1 MHLPLLR
8 AGQPY
13 ASLDRLAVAHIAT
26 GQPLAQVSQ
35 ANRGLI
41 ARDLAAQERNRQAL
55 QAFTVAELVAI
66 CQRAADLFLRAELPL
81 GDDGQ
86 TPDDYVAQVSATTGL
101 PQSLARANMDKI
113 HRAGVEMPA
122 VLNGLTRGLDL
133 TWLRPVAVARALG
146 TGVLSGLTRGLDL
159 TILDDGPSPLHF
171 VPHAQALGCILPSNS
186 PGVHALWLPAI
197 PLKTPLVL
205 KPGREE
211 PWTPYRIAQALIAAG
226 CPPHALSY
234 YPTDHGGST
243 EILLRCERSLLFG
256 GGATVAPWRG
266 DPRVQLHGP
275 GRSKIIIGADK
286 IDHWEHYLD
295 LMVASIAANGGRSC
309 LNASGIWVP
318 AHGREIATALGER
331 LSQIQARPLDDPQA
345 PIAAF
350 PNPAGAHQLSAQI
363 AAQLGDAAQDTARG
377 QGERIAEGGGC
388 TFLNPTLIHAP
399 DWQHP
404 LANTEYI
411 FPFAAVVE
419 VPQEEVVA
427 RIGPTLVA
435 TALTEDEH
443 LTRQLLAA
451 PHIERLNLGPIPT
464 HQIAYD
470 QPHEGNLFDFLYQQ
484 RALQRRAG

>member
-13 ASLDRLAVAHIAT
+13 ASLDRSAVVHIAT

-55 QAFTVAELVAI
+55 QALPVAELVAI
-66 CQRAADLFLRAELPL
+66 SQRAADLFSHAELPL

-113 HRAGVEMPA
+113 HRVGVEMPA
-122 VLNGLTRGLDL
+122 
-133 TWLRPVAVARALG
+133 
-146 TGVLSGLTRGLDL
+146 VLSGLTRGLDP
-159 TILDDGPSPLHF
+159 TVLDDGPSAFHF
-171 VPHAQALGCILPSNS
+171 VPHAHALGCILPSNS

-197 PLKTPLVL
+197 ALKTPLVL

-243 EILLRCERSLLFG
+243 EILLGCGRALLFG
-256 GGATVAPWRG
+256 GGSTVAPWRA
-266 DPRVQLHGP
+266 DARVQLHGP
-275 GRSKIIIGADK
+275 GRSKILIGADK
-286 IDHWEHYLD
+286 IDQWERYLN

-309 LNASGIWVP
+309 LNASGVWVP
-318 AHGREIATALGER
+318 ARGREIAAALGER
-331 LSQIQARPLDDPQA
+331 LSQIEARPLDDPQA
-345 PIAAF
+345 QVAAF
-350 PNPAGAHQLSAQI
+350 PNPAGARQLSASI
-363 AAQLGDAAQDTARG
+363 DAQLGDAAHDTARSRS
-377 QGERIAEGGGC
+377 ERIAETGGC

-399 DWQHP
+399 HWQHP
-404 LANTEYI
+404 LANTEYL
-411 FPFAAVVE
+411 FPFAVVVE
-419 VPQEEVVA
+419 VPPKEMVA

-435 TALTEDEH
+435 TALTEDEG

-464 HQIAYD
+464 HQIAWD

-484 RALQRRAG
+484 RALQRRTG

>member
-331 LSQIQARPLDDPQA
+331 LSQIQASSPRRPPSPNRRLPQSRRSAPTLSPNRRPTRRRGPRHGQRPRRAHRRGRWLHLPQPDLDPRPRLATSAGQYRIYL
-345 PIAAF
+345 PF
-350 PNPAGAHQLSAQI
+350 CRSRRSPAGRSGRAHRP
-363 AAQLGDAAQDTARG
+363 DAGSHR
-377 QGERIAEGGGC
+377 
-388 TFLNPTLIHAP
+388 
-399 DWQHP
+399 
-404 LANTEYI
+404 
-411 FPFAAVVE
+411 
-419 VPQEEVVA
+419 
-427 RIGPTLVA
+427 
-435 TALTEDEH
+435 
-443 LTRQLLAA
+443 
-451 PHIERLNLGPIPT
+451 PH
-464 HQIAYD
+464 
-470 QPHEGNLFDFLYQQ
+470 
-484 RALQRRAG
+484 

>member
-1 MHLPLLR
+1 MHLPILR

-41 ARDLAAQERNRQAL
+41 ARDLAAQERNRQTLRAL
-55 QAFTVAELVAI
+55 TVAELVAI
-66 CQRAADLFLRAELPL
+66 SQRAADLFLHAELPV

-86 TPDDYVAQVSATTGL
+86 TPDAYVAQVSATTGL
-101 PQSLARANMDKI
+101 PQALARANMDKI
-113 HRAGVEMPA
+113 HRVGVEMPA
-122 VLNGLTRGLDL
+122 
-133 TWLRPVAVARALG
+133 
-146 TGVLSGLTRGLDL
+146 VLSGLTRGLDH
-159 TILDDGPSPLHF
+159 TVLDDGPSALHF
-171 VPHAQALGCILPSNS
+171 VPHAHALGCILPSNS

-243 EILLRCERSLLFG
+243 EILLGCGRSLLFG
-256 GGATVAPWRG
+256 GGSTVAPWRA
-266 DPRVQLHGP
+266 DSRVQLHGP
-275 GRSKIIIGADK
+275 GRSKILIGADK
-286 IDHWEHYLD
+286 IDHWEDYLD

-309 LNASGIWVP
+309 LNASGVWVP
-318 AHGREIATALGER
+318 ARGREIAAAIGER
-331 LSQIQARPLDDPQA
+331 LSQIEARPLDDPQA
-345 PIAAF
+345 QIAAF
-350 PNPAGAHQLSAQI
+350 PNPAAARQLAASI
-363 AAQLGDAAQDTARG
+363 NAQLDGAAQDTARG
-377 QGERIAEGGGC
+377 RSERIAAICGC
-388 TFLNPTLIHAP
+388 TFLNPTLIHAA
-399 DWQHP
+399 DWRHP
-404 LANTEYI
+404 LANTEYL

-419 VPQEEVVA
+419 VPQEEMVA

-435 TALTEDEH
+435 TALTEDEG

-464 HQIAYD
+464 HQIAWD

-484 RALQRRAG
+484 RALQRSTG

>member
-26 GQPLAQVSQ
+26 GQPVAQVSQ

-55 QAFTVAELVAI
+55 RALPVAELVAI
-66 CQRAADLFLRAELPL
+66 CQRAADLFLHAELPL

-113 HRAGVEMPA
+113 HRVGVEMPA
-122 VLNGLTRGLDL
+122 
-133 TWLRPVAVARALG
+133 
-146 TGVLSGLTRGLDL
+146 VLSGLTRGLDP
-159 TILDDGPSPLHF
+159 TVLDDSPNALHF
-171 VPHAQALGCILPSNS
+171 VPHAHALGCILPSNS

-197 PLKTPLVL
+197 ALKTPLVL

-243 EILLRCERSLLFG
+243 EILLGCGRSLLFG
-256 GGATVAPWRG
+256 GGSTVAPWRA
-266 DPRVQLHGP
+266 DARVQLHGP
-275 GRSKIIIGADK
+275 GRSKILIGADK
-286 IDHWEHYLD
+286 IDLWEHYLD

-309 LNASGIWVP
+309 LNASGVWVP
-318 AHGREIATALGER
+318 ARGREIAAALGEH
-331 LSQIQARPLDDPQA
+331 LSQIEARPLDDPQA
-345 PIAAF
+345 QIAAF
-350 PNPAGAHQLSAQI
+350 PNPAGARQLSASI
-363 AAQLGDAAQDTARG
+363 DAQLGDAAQDAARG
-377 QGERIAEGGGC
+377 RSERIAERGGC

-399 DWQHP
+399 DWHHP
-404 LANTEYI
+404 LANTEYL

-419 VPQEEVVA
+419 VPPEEMVA

-435 TALTEDEH
+435 TALTEDEG

-464 HQIAYD
+464 HQIAWD

-484 RALQRRAG
+484 RALQRRTG

>member
-13 ASLDRLAVAHIAT
+13 VSLDRLAVAHIAT

-41 ARDLAAQERNRQAL
+41 ARDLAAQERNRQTLRAL
-55 QAFTVAELVAI
+55 TVAELVAI
-66 CQRAADLFLRAELPL
+66 SQRAADLFLHAELPL

-86 TPDDYVAQVSATTGL
+86 IPDDYVAQVSATTGL
-101 PQSLARANMDKI
+101 PQALARANMDKI
-113 HRAGVEMPA
+113 HRVGVEMSA
-122 VLNGLTRGLDL
+122 
-133 TWLRPVAVARALG
+133 
-146 TGVLSGLTRGLDL
+146 VLSGLTRGLDR
-159 TILDDGPSPLHF
+159 TVLDDGPSALHF
-171 VPHAQALGCILPSNS
+171 VPHAHALGCILPSNS

-211 PWTPYRIAQALIAAG
+211 PWTPYRIAHALLAAG
-226 CPPHALSY
+226 CPPPALSY

-243 EILLRCERSLLFG
+243 EILLGCGRSLLFG
-256 GGATVAPWRG
+256 GGSTVAPWR
-266 DPRVQLHGP
+266 DDSRVQLHGP
-275 GRSKIIIGADK
+275 GRSKILIGADK

-309 LNASGIWVP
+309 LNASGVWVP
-318 AHGREIATALGER
+318 ARGREIAAALGER
-331 LSQIQARPLDDPQA
+331 LSQIEARPLDDPQA
-345 PIAAF
+345 QIAAF
-350 PNPAGAHQLSAQI
+350 PHPAAARQLAASI
-363 AAQLGDAAQDTARG
+363 AAQLDGAARDTARG
-377 QGERIAEGGGC
+377 RSERIAEVGGC
-388 TFLNPTLIHAP
+388 TFLNPTVIHAS
-399 DWQHP
+399 DWRHP
-404 LANTEYI
+404 LANTEYL

-419 VPQEEVVA
+419 VPQEEMVA

-435 TALTEDEH
+435 TALTEDEG

-464 HQIAYD
+464 HQIAWD

-484 RALQRRAG
+484 RALQRSTG

>member
-13 ASLDRLAVAHIAT
+13 VSLDRLAVAHIAT

-41 ARDLAAQERNRQAL
+41 ARDLAAQERNRQTLRAL
-55 QAFTVAELVAI
+55 TVAELVAI
-66 CQRAADLFLRAELPL
+66 SQRAADLFLHAELPL

-86 TPDDYVAQVSATTGL
+86 TPADYVAQVSATAGL
-101 PQSLARANMDKI
+101 PQALARANMEKI
-113 HRAGVEMPA
+113 HRVGVEMPA
-122 VLNGLTRGLDL
+122 
-133 TWLRPVAVARALG
+133 
-146 TGVLSGLTRGLDL
+146 VLSGLTRGLDR
-159 TILDDGPSPLHF
+159 TVLDDGPSSLHF
-171 VPHAQALGCILPSNS
+171 VPHAHALGCILPSNS

-211 PWTPYRIAQALIAAG
+211 PWTPYRIAQALLAAG
-226 CPPHALSY
+226 CPPPALSY

-243 EILLRCERSLLFG
+243 EILLGCGRSLLFG
-256 GGATVAPWRG
+256 GGSTVAPWR
-266 DPRVQLHGP
+266 DDSRVQLHGP
-275 GRSKIIIGADK
+275 GRSKILIGADK
-286 IDHWEHYLD
+286 IDQWEHYLD

-318 AHGREIATALGER
+318 ARGREIAAALGER
-331 LSQIQARPLDDPQA
+331 LSQIEARPLDDPRAQ
-345 PIAAF
+345 IAAF
-350 PNPAGAHQLSAQI
+350 PHPAAARQLAASI
-363 AAQLGDAAQDTARG
+363 AAQLDGAACDTARG
-377 QGERIAEGGGC
+377 RSERIAAVGGC
-388 TFLNPTLIHAP
+388 TFLNPTLIHAS
-399 DWQHP
+399 DWRHP
-404 LANTEYI
+404 LANTEYL

-419 VPQEEVVA
+419 VPQEEMVA

-435 TALTEDEH
+435 TALTEDEG

-464 HQIAYD
+464 HQIAWD

-484 RALQRRAG
+484 RALQRSAG

>member
-41 ARDLAAQERNRQAL
+41 ARDLAAQERNRQTLRAL
-55 QAFTVAELVAI
+55 TVAELVAI
-66 CQRAADLFLRAELPL
+66 SQRAADLFLHAELPV
-81 GDDGQ
+81 GDDSQ
-86 TPDDYVAQVSATTGL
+86 TPDAYVAQVSATTGL
-101 PQSLARANMDKI
+101 PQALARANMDKI
-113 HRAGVEMPA
+113 HRVGVEMPA
-122 VLNGLTRGLDL
+122 
-133 TWLRPVAVARALG
+133 
-146 TGVLSGLTRGLDL
+146 VLSGLTRGLDR
-159 TILDDGPSPLHF
+159 TVLDDGPSALHF
-171 VPHAQALGCILPSNS
+171 VPHAHALGCILPSNS

-243 EILLRCERSLLFG
+243 EILLGCGRSLLFG
-256 GGATVAPWRG
+256 GGSTVAPWRA
-266 DPRVQLHGP
+266 DSRVQLHGP
-275 GRSKIIIGADK
+275 GRSKILIGADK
-286 IDHWEHYLD
+286 IDHWEDYLD

-309 LNASGIWVP
+309 LNASGVWVP
-318 AHGREIATALGER
+318 ARGREIAAAIGER
-331 LSQIQARPLDDPQA
+331 LSQIEARPLDDPQA
-345 PIAAF
+345 QIAAF
-350 PNPAGAHQLSAQI
+350 PNPAAAHQISASI
-363 AAQLGDAAQDTARG
+363 DAQLDGAAQDTARG
-377 QGERIAEGGGC
+377 RSERIAAIGGC
-388 TFLNPTLIHAP
+388 TFLNPTLIHAA
-399 DWQHP
+399 DWRHP
-404 LANTEYI
+404 LANTEYL

-435 TALTEDEH
+435 TALTEDEG

-464 HQIAYD
+464 HQIAWD

-484 RALQRRAG
+484 RALQRSTG

>member
-1 MHLPLLR
+1 MHLPILR

-13 ASLDRLAVAHIAT
+13 TSLDRLTVAHIAT

-55 QAFTVAELVAI
+55 QALTVAELVSI
-66 CQRAADLFLRAELPL
+66 CQRAADLFLHAELPL

-113 HRAGVEMPA
+113 HRVGIEMPA
-122 VLNGLTRGLDL
+122 
-133 TWLRPVAVARALG
+133 
-146 TGVLSGLTRGLDL
+146 VLSGLTRGLDL
-159 TILDDGPSPLHF
+159 TVLDDGPSPLHF
-171 VPHAQALGCILPSNS
+171 SSHAQALGCILPSNS

-211 PWTPYRIAQALIAAG
+211 PWTPYRIAQSLIAAG
-226 CPPHALSY
+226 CPPQALSY

-243 EILLRCERSLLFG
+243 EILLRCGRSLLFG
-256 GGATVAPWRG
+256 GGPTVAPWR
-266 DPRVQLHGP
+266 DDSRIQLHGP

-286 IDHWEHYLD
+286 IDQWEDYLD
-295 LMVASIAANGGRSC
+295 LMVASIASNGGRSC

-318 AHGREIATALGER
+318 AHGHAIAAALGER
-331 LSQIQARPLDDPQA
+331 LSQIQARPFDDPQA
-345 PIAAF
+345 QIAAF
-350 PNPAGAHQLSAQI
+350 SNPAVAHQISALI
-363 AAQLGDAAQDTARG
+363 DGQLGDAVDTARD
-377 QGERIAEGGGC
+377 QGERVADIGGC

-404 LANTEYI
+404 LANTEYL
-411 FPFAAVVE
+411 FPFASVVE
-419 VPQEEVVA
+419 VPQEEMVA
-427 RIGPTLVA
+427 RIGPTL
-435 TALTEDEH
+435 
-443 LTRQLLAA
+443 
-451 PHIERLNLGPIPT
+451 
-464 HQIAYD
+464 
-470 QPHEGNLFDFLYQQ
+470 
-484 RALQRRAG
+484 

>member
-41 ARDLAAQERNRQAL
+41 ARDLADQERNRQAL
-55 QAFTVAELVAI
+55 QALTVAELVAI
-66 CQRAADLFLRAELPL
+66 CQRAADLFLHAELPL
-81 GDDGQ
+81 GDDTQ

-113 HRAGVEMPA
+113 HRVGVEMPA
-122 VLNGLTRGLDL
+122 
-133 TWLRPVAVARALG
+133 
-146 TGVLSGLTRGLDL
+146 VLSGLTRGLDL

-171 VPHAQALGCILPSNS
+171 VRHAHALGCILPSNS

-197 PLKTPLVL
+197 PLKIPLVL

-234 YPTDHGGST
+234 YPTDHSGSS
-243 EILLRCERSLLFG
+243 EILLRCGRSLLFG

-266 DPRVQLHGP
+266 DPRIQLHGP

-286 IDHWEHYLD
+286 IDQWEHYLD

-318 AHGREIATALGER
+318 ARSREIATALGER

-345 PIAAF
+345 QIAAF
-350 PNPAGAHQLSAQI
+350 PNPAGARQLSALI
-363 AAQLGDAAQDTARG
+363 DAQLDDTAQDTARD
-377 QGERIAEGGGC
+377 QGERIAEIGGC

-404 LANTEYI
+404 LANTEYL

-419 VPQEEVVA
+419 VPQEEMVA

-435 TALTEDEH
+435 TALTEDES
-443 LTRQLLAA
+443 LTHQLLAA

-464 HQIAYD
+464 HQIAWD

>member
-41 ARDLAAQERNRQAL
+41 ARDLAAQERNRQTLRAL
-55 QAFTVAELVAI
+55 TVAELVAI
-66 CQRAADLFLRAELPL
+66 SQRAADLFLHAELPV

-86 TPDDYVAQVSATTGL
+86 TPDAYVAQVSATTGL
-101 PQSLARANMDKI
+101 PHTLARANMDKI
-113 HRAGVEMPA
+113 HRVGVEMPA
-122 VLNGLTRGLDL
+122 
-133 TWLRPVAVARALG
+133 
-146 TGVLSGLTRGLDL
+146 VLSGLTRGLDR
-159 TILDDGPSPLHF
+159 TVLDDGPSALHF
-171 VPHAQALGCILPSNS
+171 VPHAHALGCILPSNS

-226 CPPHALSY
+226 CPPQALSY

-243 EILLRCERSLLFG
+243 EILLGCGRSLLFG
-256 GGATVAPWRG
+256 GGSTVAPWRT
-266 DPRVQLHGP
+266 DSRVQLHGP
-275 GRSKIIIGADK
+275 GRSKILIGADK
-286 IDHWEHYLD
+286 IDHWEDYLD

-309 LNASGIWVP
+309 LNASGVWVP
-318 AHGREIATALGER
+318 ARGREIAAALGER
-331 LSQIQARPLDDPQA
+331 LSQIEARPLNDPQA
-345 PIAAF
+345 QIAAF
-350 PNPAGAHQLSAQI
+350 PNPAAAHQLAASI
-363 AAQLGDAAQDTARG
+363 DAQLDSAAQDTARG
-377 QGERIAEGGGC
+377 RSERIAAIGGC
-388 TFLNPTLIHAP
+388 TFLNPTLIHAA
-399 DWQHP
+399 DWRHP
-404 LANTEYI
+404 LANTEYL

-419 VPQEEVVA
+419 VPQEEMVA

-435 TALTEDEH
+435 TALTEDED

-464 HQIAYD
+464 HQIAWD

-484 RALQRRAG
+484 RALQRSTG

>member
-8 AGQPY
+8 AGQSY
-13 ASLDRLAVAHIAT
+13 TSLDRLSVAHIAT

-41 ARDLAAQERNRQAL
+41 ARDLADQERNRQAL
-55 QAFTVAELVAI
+55 QALTVAELVAI
-66 CQRAADLFLRAELPL
+66 CQRAADLFLHAELPL
-81 GDDGQ
+81 GDGTQ

-113 HRAGVEMPA
+113 HRVGVEMPA
-122 VLNGLTRGLDL
+122 
-133 TWLRPVAVARALG
+133 
-146 TGVLSGLTRGLDL
+146 VLSGLTRGLDL

-171 VPHAQALGCILPSNS
+171 VRHAHALGCILPSNS

-197 PLKTPLVL
+197 PLKIPLVL

-211 PWTPYRIAQALIAAG
+211 PWTPYRIAQSLIAAG

-234 YPTDHGGST
+234 YPTDHSGSS
-243 EILLRCERSLLFG
+243 EILLRCDRSLLFG
-256 GGATVAPWRG
+256 GGTTVAPWRG

-286 IDHWEHYLD
+286 IDQWEHYLD

-331 LSQIQARPLDDPQA
+331 LSQIQARPLDAPQA
-345 PIAAF
+345 QIAAF
-350 PNPAGAHQLSAQI
+350 PNPAGARHLSALI
-363 AAQLGDAAQDTARG
+363 DAQLGDAAQDTARD
-377 QGERIAEGGGC
+377 QGERIAEIGGC

-404 LANTEYI
+404 LANTEYL

-419 VPQEEVVA
+419 VAQEEMVA

-443 LTRQLLAA
+443 LTCQLLAA

-464 HQIAYD
+464 HQIAWD

>member
-13 ASLDRLAVAHIAT
+13 TSLDRLAVTHIAT

-41 ARDLAAQERNRQAL
+41 ARDLADQERNRQAL
-55 QAFTVAELVAI
+55 QALTVAELVAI
-66 CQRAADLFLRAELPL
+66 SQRAADLFLHAELPL
-81 GDDGQ
+81 GDGTQ

-113 HRAGVEMPA
+113 HRVGVEMPA
-122 VLNGLTRGLDL
+122 
-133 TWLRPVAVARALG
+133 
-146 TGVLSGLTRGLDL
+146 VLSGLTRGLDL
-159 TILDDGPSPLHF
+159 TILDDGPSSLHF
-171 VPHAQALGCILPSNS
+171 VPHAHALGCILPSNS

-197 PLKTPLVL
+197 PLKIPLVL

-234 YPTDHGGST
+234 YPTDHSGSS
-243 EILLRCERSLLFG
+243 EILLRCGRSLLFG

-286 IDHWEHYLD
+286 IDRWEHYLD

-318 AHGREIATALGER
+318 AHGREIATALGEL

-345 PIAAF
+345 QIAAF
-350 PNPAGAHQLSAQI
+350 PNPAGARQLSALI
-363 AAQLGDAAQDTARG
+363 DAQLGDAGPRHG
-377 QGERIAEGGGC
+377 QGPRRTHRRDRRLHLPQPDLDPRPRLATPARQHRISLPLCRSRRSPARRNGR
-388 TFLNPTLIHAP
+388 THRP
-399 DWQHP
+399 DAGSH
-404 LANTEYI
+404 
-411 FPFAAVVE
+411 
-419 VPQEEVVA
+419 
-427 RIGPTLVA
+427 R
-435 TALTEDEH
+435 
-443 LTRQLLAA
+443 
-451 PHIERLNLGPIPT
+451 PHRG
-464 HQIAYD
+464 
-470 QPHEGNLFDFLYQQ
+470 
-484 RALQRRAG
+484 

>member
-13 ASLDRLAVAHIAT
+13 TSLDRLAVTHIAT
-26 GQPLAQVSQ
+26 GQALAQVSQ

-41 ARDLAAQERNRQAL
+41 ARDLAAQERNHQAL
-55 QAFTVAELVAI
+55 QALTVAELVAI
-66 CQRAADLFLRAELPL
+66 SQRAADLFLHAELPL
-81 GDDGQ
+81 GDGTQ

-113 HRAGVEMPA
+113 HRVATEMPA
-122 VLNGLTRGLDL
+122 
-133 TWLRPVAVARALG
+133 
-146 TGVLSGLTRGLDL
+146 VLSGLTRGLDL

-171 VPHAQALGCILPSNS
+171 VPHAHALGCILPSNS

-197 PLKTPLVL
+197 PLKIPLVL

-234 YPTDHGGST
+234 YPTDHSGSS
-243 EILLRCERSLLFG
+243 EILLRCGRSLLFG
-256 GGATVAPWRG
+256 GGTTVAPWRG

-286 IDHWEHYLD
+286 IDQWEHYLD

-318 AHGREIATALGER
+318 ARSREIATALGER

-345 PIAAF
+345 QIAAF
-350 PNPAGAHQLSAQI
+350 PNPAGARQLSALI
-363 AAQLGDAAQDTARG
+363 DAQLDDTAQDTARD
-377 QGERIAEGGGC
+377 QGERIAEIGGC

-404 LANTEYI
+404 LANTEYL

-419 VPQEEVVA
+419 VPQEEMVA

-435 TALTEDEH
+435 TALTEDES
-443 LTRQLLAA
+443 LTHQLLAA

-464 HQIAYD
+464 HQIAWD

>member
-13 ASLDRLAVAHIAT
+13 ASLDRLVVAHIAT

-41 ARDLAAQERNRQAL
+41 ARDLAAQERNRQTLRAL
-55 QAFTVAELVAI
+55 TVAELVAI
-66 CQRAADLFLRAELPL
+66 SQRAADLFLHAELPV
-81 GDDGQ
+81 GDDSQ
-86 TPDDYVAQVSATTGL
+86 TPDAYVAQVSATTGL
-101 PQSLARANMDKI
+101 PQALARANMDKI
-113 HRAGVEMPA
+113 HRVGVEMPA
-122 VLNGLTRGLDL
+122 
-133 TWLRPVAVARALG
+133 
-146 TGVLSGLTRGLDL
+146 VLSGLTRGLDH
-159 TILDDGPSPLHF
+159 TVLDDGPSAFHF
-171 VPHAQALGCILPSNS
+171 VPHAHALGCILPSNS

-243 EILLRCERSLLFG
+243 EILLGCGRSLLFG
-256 GGATVAPWRG
+256 GGSTVAPWRA
-266 DPRVQLHGP
+266 DSRVQLHGP
-275 GRSKIIIGADK
+275 GRSKTLIGADK
-286 IDHWEHYLD
+286 IDHWEDYLD

-309 LNASGIWVP
+309 LNASGVWVP
-318 AHGREIATALGER
+318 ARGREIAAALGER
-331 LSQIQARPLDDPQA
+331 LSQIEARPLDDPQA
-345 PIAAF
+345 QIAAF
-350 PNPAGAHQLSAQI
+350 PNPAAAHQLAASI
-363 AAQLGDAAQDTARG
+363 DAQLDSAAQDTARG
-377 QGERIAEGGGC
+377 RSERIAAVGGC
-388 TFLNPTLIHAP
+388 TFLNPTLIHAA
-399 DWQHP
+399 DWRHP
-404 LANTEYI
+404 LANTEYL

-419 VPQEEVVA
+419 VPQEEMVA

-435 TALTEDEH
+435 TALTEDEG

-464 HQIAYD
+464 HQIAWD

-484 RALQRRAG
+484 RALQRSTG

>member
-1 MHLPLLR
+1 MHLPILR

-13 ASLDRLAVAHIAT
+13 TSLDRLTIAHIAT
-26 GQPLAQVSQ
+26 GQPVAQVSQ

-41 ARDLAAQERNRQAL
+41 ARDLAAQERNYHAL
-55 QAFTVAELVAI
+55 QALPVAELVAI
-66 CQRAADLFLRAELPL
+66 GQRAADLFLRAELPL
-81 GDDGQ
+81 GDRRQ

-113 HRAGVEMPA
+113 HRVGSEMPA
-122 VLNGLTRGLDL
+122 
-133 TWLRPVAVARALG
+133 
-146 TGVLSGLTRGLDL
+146 VLSGLTRGLDL
-159 TILDDGPSPLHF
+159 ATLDDGPSPLHF
-171 VPHAQALGCILPSNS
+171 APHAQALGCILPSNS

-197 PLKTPLVL
+197 PLKIPLVL

-211 PWTPYRIAQALIAAG
+211 PWTPYRIAQALAAAG
-226 CPPHALSY
+226 CPPQALSY

-243 EILLRCERSLLFG
+243 EILLGCGRSLLFG
-256 GGATVAPWRG
+256 GGSTVAPWRD
-266 DPRVQLHGP
+266 DPRIQLHGP
-275 GRSKIIIGADK
+275 GRSKIIIGADQ
-286 IDHWEHYLD
+286 IDRWEHYLD

-309 LNASGIWVP
+309 LNASGVWVP
-318 AHGREIATALGER
+318 AHGRAIAAALGER

-345 PIAAF
+345 QIAAF
-350 PNPAGAHQLSAQI
+350 PKPAVARQI
-363 AAQLGDAAQDTARG
+363 AALIDGQLGDKAQDTARG
-377 QGERIAEGGGC
+377 PAERVAEIDGC

-404 LANTEYI
+404 LANTEYL
-411 FPFAAVVE
+411 FPFASVVE

-435 TALTEDEH
+435 TALTEDER

-464 HQIAYD
+464 HEIAWD